1 MGLGLGLVRRAVRH
15 DRQAVQRRLTVEEH
29 HVAVTHVPLHHVA
42 HLVRGRGRV
51 GARVG
56 ARVSGEWP
64 GSVTLVHVHADV
76 PLHHVA
82 YRVYAYA
89 YAYVYMHMCM
99 HIYAHLELGRGSAA
113 VAKLEGAL
121 VAVAALDVVGAGP
134 RLGPVEHELPQ
145 LREVKTTL
153 LPHYLTTLLPYYL
166 TALLPARGCGR
177 RHMPF

>member
-1 MGLGLGLVRRAVRH
+1 MLYGAQAHLVRVRARHLLGIAIVSVVRRAGALVESEGAVLEHARAVRH

-29 HVAVTHVPLHHVA
+29 RVAVTHVPLHHVT

-64 GSVTLVHVHADV
+64 GSVTRVHVHADV

-89 YAYVYMHMCM
+89 YAYMYMHTCM
-99 HIYAHLELGRGSAA
+99 HIYA
-113 VAKLEGAL
+113 
-121 VAVAALDVVGAGP
+121 P
-134 RLGPVEHELPQ
+134 P
-145 LREVKTTL
+145 
-153 LPHYLTTLLPYYL
+153 
-166 TALLPARGCGR
+166 
-177 RHMPF
+177 